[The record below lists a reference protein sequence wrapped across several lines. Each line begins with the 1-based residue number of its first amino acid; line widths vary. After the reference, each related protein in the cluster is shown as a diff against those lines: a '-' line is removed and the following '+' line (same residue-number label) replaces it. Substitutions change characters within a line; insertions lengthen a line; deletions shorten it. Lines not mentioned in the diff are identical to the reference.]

1 MSALFILTLLENLR
15 ANLPNP
21 LCELDDI
28 SIGVCL
34 NLVACEY
41 HSLKTRFPFPLCDRI
56 HLPHLPQMLVNG
68 VESILLQTVKKHGD
82 RTIK

>member
-1 MSALFILTLLENLR
+1 M
-15 ANLPNP
+15 
-21 LCELDDI
+21 
-28 SIGVCL
+28 CL

-41 HSLKTRFPFPLCDRI
+41 HSRKTRFPLPLSDLMLIKTRQKSPLSRARI

-68 VESILLQTVKKHGD
+68 VESILLQTVEKHGD